1 MSKRTGPVMRIAA
14 PLRTLAQRGAF
25 LMLLMA
31 AGAIMLFGKADPAL
45 FERTRTQ
52 VTDLM
57 APVLTVVSQPLATGA
72 RVITEVDSLI
82 DLRADNAQLRM
93 ENARLLEWQATA
105 RRLAVENQE
114 LRELLAYRPD
124 ADARYVT
131 ARVIGDKGG
140 AFLRS
145 ILINEGEAAGVKKGQ
160 AALTGEGLLGRV
172 ESVGQRSARVLLI
185 TDLNSRVP
193 VVVES
198 TRVRAILAGDNSAF
212 PRLEF
217 LSANSQLEVGQRI
230 VTSGHGD
237 AFPPGIPVGVIA
249 SVGETGVRVEAFA
262 ESDRLEF
269 LRLVDYGLR
278 GILSATAQPEPVA
291 TPR

>member
-1 MSKRTGPVMRIAA
+1 MRIAA

-25 LMLLMA
+25 LLLLVS

-57 APVLTVVSQPLATGA
+57 APLLSVISQPIATGA
-72 RVITEVDSLI
+72 QVVSEAEALVN
-82 DLRADNAQLRM
+82 LREDNMRLKM

-105 RRLAVENQE
+105 RRLAVENRE
-114 LRELLAYRPD
+114 LRKLLAYRPD
-124 ADARYVT
+124 TSASYVT

-145 ILINEGEAAGVKKGQ
+145 ILINEGADGGVKKGQ
-160 AALTGEGLLGRV
+160 AALTGNGLLGRV
-172 ESVGQRSARVLLI
+172 ESVGQHSARILLI

-193 VVVES
+193 VVVET
-198 TRVRAILAGDNSAF
+198 TRVRAILAGDNSRF

-217 LSANSQLEVGQRI
+217 LSANSQLAVGQSI

-237 AFPPGIPVGVIA
+237 AFPPGIPVGVIS
-249 SVGETGVRVEAFA
+249 SVGDTGVRVEAFA
-262 ESDRLEF
+262 DSDRLEF
-269 LRLVDYGLR
+269 VRIVDYGLR
-278 GILSATAQPEPVA
+278 GILSTASNEPEA

>member
-25 LMLLMA
+25 MMLLIA
-31 AGAIMLFGKADPAL
+31 AGAIMLFGKADPEL

-52 VTDLM
+52 VTDIM
-57 APVLTVVSQPLATGA
+57 APVLTVISQPIATGS
-72 RVITEVDSLI
+72 RVVSEAE
-82 DLRADNAQLRM
+82 DLLTIREDNTRLKL

-105 RRLAVENQE
+105 RRLAAENQE

-145 ILINEGEAAGVKKGQ
+145 ILINEGAEAGVKKGQ

-172 ESVGQRSARVLLI
+172 ESVGQHSARVLLI

-198 TRVRAILAGDNSAF
+198 TRVRAILAGDNSDF

-237 AFPPGIPVGVIA
+237 AFPPGIPVGTIS
-249 SVGETGVRVEAFA
+249 SVGENGVRVEAFA

-269 LRLVDYGLR
+269 LRVVDYGLR
-278 GILSATAQPEPVA
+278 GILSTVEPGVA
-291 TPR
+291 SIPR

>member
-25 LMLLMA
+25 MLLLVS
-31 AGAIMLFGKADPAL
+31 AGAIMLFGKADPDL

-57 APVLTVVSQPLATGA
+57 APLLSVVSRPIATGA
-72 RVITEVDSLI
+72 KVVAEAESLV
-82 DLRADNAQLRM
+82 DLRQDNMRLKM

-105 RRLAVENQE
+105 RRLAVENEE
-114 LRELLAYRPD
+114 LRKLLAYRPD
-124 ADARYVT
+124 ANAQYVT

-145 ILINEGEAAGVKKGQ
+145 ILINEGEEGSIKKGQ
-160 AALTGEGLLGRV
+160 AALTGTGLLGRV
-172 ESVGQRSARVLLI
+172 ESVGRRSARILLI

-198 TRVRAILAGDNSAF
+198 TRVRAILAGDNSRL

-217 LSANSQLEVGQRI
+217 LSANSQLAVGQRI

-249 SVGETGVRVEAFA
+249 SVGETGVRVEPFA

-269 LRLVDYGLR
+269 VRIVDYGLR
-278 GILSATAQPEPVA
+278 GILSAASEDPEI

>member
-1 MSKRTGPVMRIAA
+1 MRIAA

-25 LMLLMA
+25 LMLLLS
-31 AGAIMLFGKADPAL
+31 AGAIMLFGKADPEL

-57 APVLTVVSQPLATGA
+57 APVLTLLSQPIATGA
-72 RVITEVDSLI
+72 RVVAEAESLV
-82 DLRADNAQLRM
+82 DLREDNARLRM

-105 RRLAVENQE
+105 RRLAVENRE

-124 ADARYVT
+124 ARARYVT

-145 ILINEGEAAGVKKGQ
+145 ILINEGTAAGIQKGQ

-172 ESVGQRSARVLLI
+172 ESVGQHSARVLLI
-185 TDLNSRVP
+185 TDLNSRIP

-198 TRVRAILAGDNSAF
+198 TRVRAILAGDNSAL

-237 AFPPGIPVGVIA
+237 AFPPGIPVGVIT

-269 LRLVDYGLR
+269 LRVVDYGLR
-278 GILSATAQPEPVA
+278 GILSEAQPQTGPS
-291 TPR
+291 PR